1 MKKQTPLL
9 LGALVLLIAFHAQ
22 TSPLYE
28 GKDHRIIS
36 HSQTDF
42 AEPALQTK
50 TEQTKTAQKTAAQK
64 EPNKVSK
71 PGNSQST
78 LTKEP
83 SEKSSTTSK

>member
-42 AEPALQTK
+42 AGPVL
-50 TEQTKTAQKTAAQK
+50 QTKTAQKTAAQE